1 MTGVLTRRECPVNTG
16 AQATPCVTLEAETGA
31 TQLQAEES
39 QGVMT
44 TPRSW
49 EEAEK
54 DSTRVSEGAWP
65 G

>member
-1 MTGVLTRRECPVNTG
+1 MTGVLIRRECRVNPD
-16 AQATPCVTLEAETGA
+16 AQGTPCVTLEAETGA
-31 TQLQAEES
+31 MQLQVEET

-44 TPRSW
+44 TTSSW